1 MSDSVS
7 VDKQLESILEEFKN
21 QKMRPQIERG
31 LDASA
36 EVVKRNL
43 EDAIGKGDSYP
54 HFSESWF
61 VKKDYKGVRY
71 VKNSKKVD
79 GTDKKGN
86 SKQVPLAAYLEH
98 AVSSPHKGFIKR
110 TVRKCKEQA
119 INAFK
124 DAFKKGE

>member
-7 VDKQLESILEEFKN
+7 VDKQLEGILEEFKRS
-21 QKMRPQIERG
+21 KLRPKIEKG
-31 LDASA
+31 LDVSA
-36 EVVKRNL
+36 EVIKRNL
-43 EDAIGKGDSYP
+43 EAAVGEGDSYP
-54 HFSESWF
+54 HFSRSWF
-61 VKKDYKGVRY
+61 VKKDYQGVRY
-71 VKNSKKVD
+71 VKNSKKVG

-110 TVRKCKEQA
+110 TVRQSKEQA

-124 DAFKKGE
+124 DVFSKGE